1 MGAVNQDIPDE
12 ILNDFYNAARK
23 KFGDKKGC
31 KRSAMIEAI
40 QDWTKKE
47 KGVRK

>member
-12 ILNDFYNAARK
+12 ILNEFYNAARK

-40 QDWTKKE
+40 TEWTKKE
-47 KGVRK
+47 RTRK